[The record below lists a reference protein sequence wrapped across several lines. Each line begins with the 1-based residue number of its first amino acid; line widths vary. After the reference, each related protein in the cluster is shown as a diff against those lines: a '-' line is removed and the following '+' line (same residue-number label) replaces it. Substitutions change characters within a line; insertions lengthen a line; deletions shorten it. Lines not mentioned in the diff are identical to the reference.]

1 MSYNAIRR
9 QHNQAIIN
17 HVLRSRRIYDTIV
30 QNMQRENDMLITALA
45 NRPYYIL
52 QSPQSYIQT
61 QTQPE
66 TQNQNQPQTRA
77 NPMFMNL
84 MDILLR
90 GNGDAEIEV
99 NRGLTTEQ
107 IDNAITN
114 HTFSEL
120 PETTRTQYSTCPITL
135 ESFNDDSEVS
145 ILRNCGHVFFRQPL
159 RIWLEGRDTCPTCRT
174 RVIQSSQEANPS
186 QQHSQQ
192 SQQSQQQ
199 EPEQSYAYRSNPN
212 AMTYLFTI
220 PNNDT
225 TTGNTTANNE
235 ANPLMSLI
243 DNLVNQ
249 ATQQITRGT
258 NLGFGLG
265 LELDNSG
272 NISGE
277 TGVLGAGID
286 ANTNPYS
293 NNNIWSVRLTDAD
306 WRAEDISGVSWTHS

>member
-61 QTQPE
+61 QTQPQPE
-66 TQNQNQPQTRA
+66 TQTQTHPQTRA
-77 NPMFMNL
+77 NPVFMNL

-90 GNGDAEIEV
+90 GNGDMETEA

-114 HTFSEL
+114 HIFCEL
-120 PETTRTQYSTCPITL
+120 PESARSQYTTCPITL
-135 ESFNDDSEVS
+135 ENFNNNSEVS
-145 ILRNCGHVFFRQPL
+145 VLRVCGHVFFRQPL

-174 RVIQSSQEANPS
+174 RVIQSTQEANPS
-186 QQHSQQ
+186 QQH
-192 SQQSQQQ
+192 Q
-199 EPEQSYAYRSNPN
+199 EQPYVYRSNPN
-212 AMTYLFTI
+212 AMTYLFTF

-225 TTGNTTANNE
+225 NTNTSVNTNPNTSENNE

-272 NISGE
+272 NISSE
-277 TGVLGAGID
+277 TSMLGAGID

>member
-1 MSYNAIRR
+1 MSYNTIRR
-9 QHNQAIIN
+9 QNNQAIIN

-30 QNMQRENDMLITALA
+30 QNMQRENDMLITALS

-52 QSPQSYIQT
+52 TDTQSQSLTQPQPQT
-61 QTQPE
+61 QTQ
-66 TQNQNQPQTRA
+66 THSQSQSRA
-77 NPMFMNL
+77 NPIFMNL

-90 GNGDAEIEV
+90 GNGDAEAEA

-114 HTFSEL
+114 HIFSEL
-120 PETTRTQYSTCPITL
+120 PETTRTQYTTCPITL
-135 ESFNDDSEVS
+135 DSFNNDSEVS
-145 ILRNCGHVFFRQPL
+145 VLRVCGHVFFRQPL

-186 QQHSQQ
+186 QQQ
-192 SQQSQQQ
+192 SQ
-199 EPEQSYAYRSNPN
+199 PEQPYAYRSNPN
-212 AMTYLFTI
+212 AMTYLFTF

-225 TTGNTTANNE
+225 NTNPNTSANNE

-258 NLGFGLG
+258 NLGFGL
-265 LELDNSG
+265 ELDNSG
-272 NISGE
+272 NISSGL
-277 TGVLGAGID
+277 GALGAGINANTN

-293 NNNIWSVRLTDAD
+293 NNNIWNVSITDTD
-306 WRAEDISGVSWTHS
+306 WRFVDTSGNM